1 MMDNNTAAAPAV
13 LDLFSLPLS
22 GSALIEASAGT
33 GKTYTIAALYLR
45 AVLGHQ
51 GVADVQHHEKIH
63 NADTRLPSLLP
74 PHILVVTFTEAA
86 TGELTERIRARLS
99 HAARYFRREV
109 TDADPLLLQ
118 LAQSFAEALWP
129 QCAMQL
135 ELACQWMDQ
144 AAISTIHSWCHRML
158 AEYAFDSG
166 SSFSEE
172 LSTDQSALQNEVVED
187 YWRSFV
193 YALGQEHY
201 FRYQQCF
208 ATPAALLQALRVVW
222 NDNAWPLQQAPQQL
236 IADEQLERKTT
247 LARLKAPWAQWL
259 VELPLLF
266 AKARE
271 AKQLNGTKL
280 RHDYLQNWLGALAA
294 WANTPDAI
302 KPELSE
308 SGWNRLTPEGI
319 ADACKG
325 EPLQHPAFAAVQ
337 ALRAELTALADCQES
352 LRQHALAWCQ
362 QRFANAQQQQG
373 VFGFDDLL
381 SRFAKALKSDRGAQ
395 LAERVRAQFPLALID
410 EFQDTDPVQYQIFS
424 DIYQPLQNRQDCALL
439 LIGDP
444 KQAIYAFRGAD
455 IYTYLSAKQA
465 TAPRH
470 YSLDTNFRSSNAMVE
485 VVNELFLLPEQR
497 AEGDGAFLFRPQQ
510 NLVAFHPVKAN
521 GRKEQLVLDKEKL
534 PALQLCYLDDSGKTF
549 SKSNYLQQMAQ
560 SCAGQICLLLN
571 AGQAKRA
578 GFWLEQQQQL
588 QPLLPADIAVLVNN
602 QQEADEIRR
611 ALLAH
616 GIRSVYLSDKGS
628 VFHTAIAKDLL
639 LWLEA
644 CAEPRHEL
652 KLRSALAA
660 DSLGWSYSKLAQLQ
674 QDEWFFEQWQDKFI
688 AFHQQW
694 RSQGIL
700 PLVRRLLAEF
710 ALVQRF
716 ATLKDGERQLTDLLH
731 LAELLQQ
738 ASRKL
743 DGEMAL
749 LRYFKDHLA
758 GELELDAD
766 AMKLRLE
773 SDEALVRVVTIHK
786 SKGLEYPLVFL
797 PFIAAA
803 RPLDASRLPY
813 RYHNDAGELQLC
825 YQEDEAIFAK
835 AERERLGEDLR
846 KLYVALTRARHYC
859 WLGLAPLKESS
870 AIAYLLDAGA
880 LLPAGSLKD
889 LLGRWNHPAISAE
902 AWQAPVAGLR
912 FDDQQQQQS
921 LPEQPY
927 ARMAKRSYL
936 PWWTASYSALAAD
949 AGTASDHLLLPAT
962 GDGVDKAK
970 NAELYQELAKE
981 QLPQV
986 VTTELFAPESK
997 LVAENHSG
1005 QLQKVTPDIPLVN
1018 PEDARA
1024 ADISQQFLRGAS
1036 AGTFLHDVLEWA
1048 ANTGFAQVLQQPD
1061 LLTQQLQSACQS
1073 QHWLWQDSRSGRWQ
1087 RRLLVTD
1094 TLEQPEFD
1102 TAEAALAPLQ
1112 QWLIHLLQARWLCDG
1127 QTVALCAL
1135 AQYQSELEFWFAASS
1150 VQTKQLD
1157 LLLQQYLWPHQPRPA
1172 LQPQLVNGMLKGFI
1186 DLTFCVD
1193 GRYHVSDYKS
1203 NYIASGDYSMA
1214 SLQQLML
1221 EKRYDL
1227 QAALYGL
1234 ALHRLLLSRLPGYD
1248 IRLHLGQAY
1257 YWFLR
1262 ACPLQTDAVLA
1273 ADNALIHNNAGV
1285 LCCPLPPALILALDA
1300 LFRGKAVILPEEIL

>member
-63 NADTRLPSLLP
+63 NADTRLASLLP

-109 TDADPLLLQ
+109 TEADPLLLQ
-118 LAQSFAEALWP
+118 LAQSFAAALWP

-280 RHDYLQNWLGALAA
+280 RDDYLQNWLGALAA
-294 WANTPDAI
+294 WANTPDTI

-455 IYTYLSAKQA
+455 IYTYL
-465 TAPRH
+465 
-470 YSLDTNFRSSNAMVE
+470 
-485 VVNELFLLPEQR
+485 
-497 AEGDGAFLFRPQQ
+497 
-510 NLVAFHPVKAN
+510 
-521 GRKEQLVLDKEKL
+521 
-534 PALQLCYLDDSGKTF
+534 CF
-549 SKSNYLQQMAQ
+549 SW
-560 SCAGQICLLLN
+560 C
-571 AGQAKRA
+571 
-578 GFWLEQQQQL
+578 
-588 QPLLPADIAVLVNN
+588 
-602 QQEADEIRR
+602 
-611 ALLAH
+611 
-616 GIRSVYLSDKGS
+616 
-628 VFHTAIAKDLL
+628 
-639 LWLEA
+639 
-644 CAEPRHEL
+644 
-652 KLRSALAA
+652 
-660 DSLGWSYSKLAQLQ
+660 
-674 QDEWFFEQWQDKFI
+674 
-688 AFHQQW
+688 
-694 RSQGIL
+694 
-700 PLVRRLLAEF
+700 
-710 ALVQRF
+710 
-716 ATLKDGERQLTDLLH
+716 
-731 LAELLQQ
+731 
-738 ASRKL
+738 
-743 DGEMAL
+743 
-749 LRYFKDHLA
+749 
-758 GELELDAD
+758 
-766 AMKLRLE
+766 
-773 SDEALVRVVTIHK
+773 
-786 SKGLEYPLVFL
+786 
-797 PFIAAA
+797 
-803 RPLDASRLPY
+803 
-813 RYHNDAGELQLC
+813 
-825 YQEDEAIFAK
+825 
-835 AERERLGEDLR
+835 
-846 KLYVALTRARHYC
+846 
-859 WLGLAPLKESS
+859 
-870 AIAYLLDAGA
+870 
-880 LLPAGSLKD
+880 
-889 LLGRWNHPAISAE
+889 
-902 AWQAPVAGLR
+902 
-912 FDDQQQQQS
+912 
-921 LPEQPY
+921 
-927 ARMAKRSYL
+927 
-936 PWWTASYSALAAD
+936 
-949 AGTASDHLLLPAT
+949 
-962 GDGVDKAK
+962 
-970 NAELYQELAKE
+970 
-981 QLPQV
+981 
-986 VTTELFAPESK
+986 
-997 LVAENHSG
+997 
-1005 QLQKVTPDIPLVN
+1005 
-1018 PEDARA
+1018 
-1024 ADISQQFLRGAS
+1024 
-1036 AGTFLHDVLEWA
+1036 
-1048 ANTGFAQVLQQPD
+1048 
-1061 LLTQQLQSACQS
+1061 
-1073 QHWLWQDSRSGRWQ
+1073 
-1087 RRLLVTD
+1087 
-1094 TLEQPEFD
+1094 
-1102 TAEAALAPLQ
+1102 
-1112 QWLIHLLQARWLCDG
+1112 
-1127 QTVALCAL
+1127 
-1135 AQYQSELEFWFAASS
+1135 
-1150 VQTKQLD
+1150 
-1157 LLLQQYLWPHQPRPA
+1157 
-1172 LQPQLVNGMLKGFI
+1172 
-1186 DLTFCVD
+1186 
-1193 GRYHVSDYKS
+1193 
-1203 NYIASGDYSMA
+1203 
-1214 SLQQLML
+1214 
-1221 EKRYDL
+1221 
-1227 QAALYGL
+1227 
-1234 ALHRLLLSRLPGYD
+1234 
-1248 IRLHLGQAY
+1248 
-1257 YWFLR
+1257 
-1262 ACPLQTDAVLA
+1262 
-1273 ADNALIHNNAGV
+1273 
-1285 LCCPLPPALILALDA
+1285 
-1300 LFRGKAVILPEEIL
+1300 